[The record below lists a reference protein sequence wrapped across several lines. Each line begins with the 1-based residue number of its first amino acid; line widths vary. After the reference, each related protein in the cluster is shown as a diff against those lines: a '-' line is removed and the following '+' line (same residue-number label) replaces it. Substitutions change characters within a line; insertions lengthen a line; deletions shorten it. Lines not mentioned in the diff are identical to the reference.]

1 MKPHVGETPMF
12 KNLDIFRMSYAMAS
26 HAGQKQA
33 VAAQNIANS
42 DTPGYKARD
51 ISDFSQAFEADKSLT
66 DSAGLRSS
74 RERHLNGAMPGQT
87 ADTFVD
93 KTAIASPNGN
103 TVSLETEMLRS
114 LDAKRAHDRALAI
127 YKSSITILR
136 ATLSRA

>member
-1 MKPHVGETPMF
+1 MF
-12 KNLDIFRMSYAMAS
+12 KNLDIFRMSYAMAT

-51 ISDFSQAFEADKSLT
+51 ITNFSQTYESNMSLT
-66 DSAGLRSS
+66 DAAGLRAT
-74 RERHLNGAMPGQT
+74 RERHLNGVATGE
-87 ADTFVD
+87 AAETFVD
-93 KTAIASPNGN
+93 RTAVASPNGN
-103 TVSLETEMLRS
+103 TVSLEAELLRS
-114 LDAKRAHDRALAI
+114 LDAKRSHDRALAI